1 MGNKLHLEKNDS
13 LQIKIQKRNRKRK
26 QTYKGRKHSYFFK
39 LASVCSIVICA
50 FLSTH
55 TLYIS
60 SNCKDLYYATEY
72 YFTHGFSSDN
82 KLLRVKNITLI
93 SCDDNTAVIEVYGLS
108 KNKPHKSI
116 SIRGN
121 FKKNTASSWYLDSIS

>member
-1 MGNKLHLEKNDS
+1 MRNTLHLEQNDS

-26 QTYKGRKHSYFFK
+26 QIYKCKKYSYFFK
-39 LASVCSIVICA
+39 LAPICSIIICA

-55 TLYIS
+55 ILYIS

-72 YFTHGFSSDN
+72 YFTHGFSSEN

-93 SCDDNTAVIEVYGLS
+93 SCNENTAVIEVYGLS

-121 FKKNTASSWYLDSIS
+121 FKKDTTSSWYLDSIS